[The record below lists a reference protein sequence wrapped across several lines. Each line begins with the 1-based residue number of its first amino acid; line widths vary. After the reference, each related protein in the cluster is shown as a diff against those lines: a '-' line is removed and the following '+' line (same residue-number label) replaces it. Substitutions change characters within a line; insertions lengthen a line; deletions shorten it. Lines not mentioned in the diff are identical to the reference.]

1 MNEKTLLFFSRWGL
15 LLIVII
21 AIFFRLYNLPTT
33 PPGLYPDEAMNGNN
47 ALEAISTGEYKIFYP
62 ENNGREG
69 LFINIQAI
77 LLKIIRVNE
86 PWVLRLGAVIFGILT
101 VVGVWFLTKEILKKY
116 KWASFVAFWSSFFLA
131 TSFWHINFSRI
142 GFRANMA
149 PMFLVWGLFFL
160 IVALNRIKDNSQITN
175 NQLLKNQ
182 NSNFKSLN
190 LDIRTWILTVVG
202 GLLYGAGMH
211 SYIAYRIT
219 PLIIIFVFAV
229 YWIAYKISFKK
240 IIGLFFIYVIVAFL
254 VFLPLGNYFI
264 QHPADFMGRTSQ
276 VSIFSGPNPIK
287 DLGVNVIKTLGMFN
301 FVGDYNWRHNYS
313 GAPELYW
320 IVGFFLLFG
329 FIGGIVRTFKYR
341 LDQNYKE
348 EKIIWLIS
356 IAWIIVAMLPVIIS
370 NEGIPHALRSILMI
384 PPVYIIAGL
393 GTYWILE
400 AASRYQKPKTIGVAI
415 IIIISLVTI
424 QAYTTYFVAWAKN
437 PNVQGAFAQHYVDIG
452 RQINELPISADKY
465 IIVNS
470 GGTDVRGIPMP
481 AQTIMFITDS
491 FTPEKQNQKNIHYVL
506 EKDLKSITQKD
517 AVIFYLEPK

>member
-15 LLIVII
+15 LLIIII
-21 AIFFRLYNLPTT
+21 AIFFRLHNLPTT
-33 PPGLYPDEAMNGNN
+33 PPGLYPDEAMNGSN

-77 LLKIIRVNE
+77 LLKIIGVNE

-101 VVGVWFLTKEILKKY
+101 VIGVWFLTKEILKKY
-116 KWASFVAFWSSFFLA
+116 EWASFVAFWSSLFVA

-149 PMFLVWGLFFL
+149 PMFLVWGLFLL
-160 IVALNRIKDNSQITN
+160 ITTLNRIKDNLQITN
-175 NQLLKNQ
+175 TQ
-182 NSNFKSLN
+182 NSKSLS
-190 LDIRTWILTVVG
+190 LDIRTWILVVVG

-219 PLIIIFVFAV
+219 PLIIIFVFAI
-229 YWIAYKISFKK
+229 YQIAYKIPFKK
-240 IIGLFFIYVIVAFL
+240 IIGAFSIYVIAAIL
-254 VFLPLGNYFI
+254 VFLPLGIYFV
-264 QHPADFMGRTSQ
+264 QHPVDFMGRTSQ

-287 DLGVNVIKTLGMFN
+287 DLGINIVKTLGMFN

-329 FIGGIVRTFKYR
+329 FIGGIVRIFKYR

-356 IAWIIVAMLPVIIS
+356 IAWIIVAMLPVVIS

-384 PPVYIIAGL
+384 PPIYIIAGL

-400 AASRYQKPKTIGVAI
+400 AASRYQKAKTIGLAI

-437 PNVQGAFAQHYVDIG
+437 PNVQGAFSQHYVDIG
-452 RQINELPISADKY
+452 REINELPISANKY
-465 IIVNS
+465 IIVNA

-481 AQTIMFITDS
+481 AQTVMFITDS
-491 FTPEKQNQKNIHYVL
+491 FTPEKQKQKNIHYVL
-506 EKDLKSITQKD
+506 EKDVGLIDQKD
-517 AVIFYLEPK
+517 VVIFYLEPK